1 MTTDKKNTRI
11 MRADDPVVKVM
22 QQMHYAFA
30 CAAEAFGVP
39 LALEGLA
46 NILIIN
52 LAGAYGEE
60 AAMEILGQIAAT
72 AAPVARQWSD
82 VTAAAHHE
90 PGHA

>member
-1 MTTDKKNTRI
+1 
-11 MRADDPVVKVM
+11 
-22 QQMHYAFA
+22 
-30 CAAEAFGVP
+30 
-39 LALEGLA
+39 LALEGLG

-60 AAMEILGQIAAT
+60 TAMSILRQIAAT

-82 VTAAAHHE
+82 VAAAAHHE

>member
-1 MTTDKKNTRI
+1 MTADNAKTRFVS
-11 MRADDPVVKVM
+11 ADDPVVKVM
-22 QQMHYAFA
+22 LELHYAFSR
-30 CAAEAFGVP
+30 AAEAFGMP
-39 LALEGLA
+39 LALEGLG

-60 AAMEILGQIAAT
+60 TAMSILRQIAAT

-82 VTAAAHHE
+82 VAAAAHHE